1 MTTLDEVERTQ
12 RRCFLCRR
20 LTTLTTPPTRAP
32 YEPGEATTCEPSVVY
47 GLGVNRRPC
56 GACSAH
62 TSPISPCFHH
72 IVKLAAHAYRVQFW
86 LQLADAG
93 SLCNPRGPDTL
104 LLSSGI
110 APDPSA
116 RT

>member
-1 MTTLDEVERTQ
+1 MAQMHVFVFETHYTYHPSDA
-12 RRCFLCRR
+12 
-20 LTTLTTPPTRAP
+20 RAVH
-32 YEPGEATTCEPSVVY
+32 EPGEATTCESSVVY

-56 GACSAH
+56 GACSAGSH
-62 TSPISPCFHH
+62 IAQISPCFHH
-72 IVKLAAHAYRVQFW
+72 LIVKLAAHAYRVQFW